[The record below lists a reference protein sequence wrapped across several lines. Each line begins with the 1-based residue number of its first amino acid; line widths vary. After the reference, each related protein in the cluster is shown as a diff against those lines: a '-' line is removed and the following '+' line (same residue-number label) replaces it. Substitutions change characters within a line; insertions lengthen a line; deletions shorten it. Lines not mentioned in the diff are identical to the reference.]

1 MFFNLIIFC
10 AKSKW
15 NSRVAINT
23 FLHSRLLPLASTF
36 SLHSSLLV
44 VLTPYTVH
52 VLCDVMGQE
61 KKQRIKNTKKCIL
74 IKCHTN
80 ATRNVR
86 TVWYFIA
93 RLWRVWS
100 PTESPLGESTKMHI
114 QMEKTKTYSLLRVQ
128 TYVYFILYIRTETVK
143 VFFFWFPFEWRN

>member
-1 MFFNLIIFC
+1 MLQLTIFFNLIIFC

-23 FLHSRLLPLASTF
+23 FLHSRLLPAASIF
-36 SLHSSLLV
+36 SLRSSLLV
-44 VLTPYTVH
+44 VPTPYTVH
-52 VLCDVMGQE
+52 ILCDVMGNE
-61 KKQRIKNTKKCIL
+61 KKRIIKNTKKCIL

-93 RLWRVWS
+93 RLWRVWN
-100 PTESPLGESTKMHI
+100 PTESPLREGPKNAYSNGKNQDLRSVICTNI
-114 QMEKTKTYSLLRVQ
+114 CIFFYIFVQMIT
-128 TYVYFILYIRTETVK
+128 
-143 VFFFWFPFEWRN
+143 N